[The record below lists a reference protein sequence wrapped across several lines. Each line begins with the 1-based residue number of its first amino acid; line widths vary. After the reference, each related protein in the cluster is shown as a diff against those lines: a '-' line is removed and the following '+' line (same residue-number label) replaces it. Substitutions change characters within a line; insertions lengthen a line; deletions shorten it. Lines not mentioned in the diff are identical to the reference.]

1 VLKLLQAM
9 IIAIA
14 WVPVVMGGVQ
24 PGPGAAGGWR
34 VRDDEG
40 RTLTLPGPPQRIVS
54 LSPGATAMLFAAG
67 GGARVVG
74 TPDFSVEPEAARSI
88 ARIGD
93 SHGFDLERILALHPD
108 LVIAWSG
115 GAAPAQLA
123 PLERAGLLIYRHR
136 VVLLDDLP
144 ASIERLGALLHS
156 EAVAGPA
163 AAALRVR
170 IAALRTR
177 YARAR
182 PQRLLVQVWD
192 RPVYTVGGAQLI
204 SDAIEACGYR
214 NVFAELHTAAPAVAL
229 EAIAARDP
237 DAILALAADARTA
250 QEWLAHWRELPAMRA
265 VRTGRL
271 FSFVDDRLSRL
282 GPEAVAATEAL
293 CARLAAGPPSAGRR
307 REAIAP

>member
-1 VLKLLQAM
+1 VLKFLQVI
-9 IIAIA
+9 IIAMA
-14 WVPVVMGGVQ
+14 WAPGAMGADRAA
-24 PGPGAAGGWR
+24 PGAAGGWR

-40 RTLTLPGPPQRIVS
+40 RTLNLPGPPRRIVS

-67 GGARVVG
+67 GSGHIVG
-74 TPDFSVEPEAARSI
+74 TAEFSVEPEAARAI
-88 ARIGD
+88 ARVGD

-115 GAAPAQLA
+115 GASPAQLA

-136 VVLLDDLP
+136 VVQLDDLP

-163 AAALRVR
+163 AAGLRVR
-170 IAALRTR
+170 IAALRAR
-177 YARAR
+177 YAAAPPR
-182 PQRLLVQVWD
+182 RLLVQVWD

-204 SDAIEACGYR
+204 SDAIGACGYR
-214 NVFAELHTAAPAVAL
+214 NVFAELHTAAPAVSL

-250 QEWLAHWRELPAMRA
+250 QEWLARWRALPAMRA
-265 VRTGRL
+265 VRSGRL
-271 FSFVDDRLSRL
+271 YSFVDDRLSRL
-282 GPEAVAATEAL
+282 GPEALAATEAL
-293 CARLAAGPPSAGRR
+293 CAQLAAGPPSAGRR
-307 REAIAP
+307 GEPIAP